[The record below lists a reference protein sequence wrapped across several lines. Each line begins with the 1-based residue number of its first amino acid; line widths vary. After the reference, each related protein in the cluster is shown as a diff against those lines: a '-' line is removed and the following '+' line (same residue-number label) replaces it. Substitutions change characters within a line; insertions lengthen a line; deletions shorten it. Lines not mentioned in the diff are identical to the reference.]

1 LARDASAAIEN
12 ARLLRE
18 AEDKR
23 DMERE
28 LTTAREVQAALL
40 PKRFWTGSFFAI
52 DGCSLPSRHLG
63 GDFLDQVQLADGR
76 LGFVVADVAGKGLP
90 ASLLAAALQGM
101 LAAECTTEQSLPRMV
116 ERVNR
121 ALCKLVPEDRFIT
134 MLFGALAPDGELC
147 YVNAGHCSPVLATA
161 GGIVSP
167 NEGDV
172 ALGFMDGAKFAERR
186 LRMQAG
192 DALAIY
198 TDGITEAVNEQRE
211 LFGEQRFE
219 RMMQASRGKPP
230 AEIVTT
236 IRRAVTTFCGK
247 VSQSD
252 DITVLVVEYLGER

>member
-1 LARDASAAIEN
+1 
-12 ARLLRE
+12 
-18 AEDKR
+18 
-23 DMERE
+23 
-28 LTTAREVQAALL
+28 
-40 PKRFWTGSFFAI
+40 
-52 DGCSLPSRHLG
+52 
-63 GDFLDQVQLADGR
+63 
-76 LGFVVADVAGKGLP
+76 
-90 ASLLAAALQGM
+90 
-101 LAAECTTEQSLPRMV
+101 
-116 ERVNR
+116 
-121 ALCKLVPEDRFIT
+121 
-134 MLFGALAPDGELC
+134 
-147 YVNAGHCSPVLATA
+147 LATA